1 MKKKKA
7 RKNLKDKGDDE
18 MDDSK
23 SWKKKIQTEK
33 GWAKVSKQYGMEW
46 KMVWKDVTVGF
57 TIAGIVA
64 AFVPNSFFQTLFINS
79 GNGNTD
85 FTFF

>member
-1 MKKKKA
+1 MINPKKLIEKA

-33 GWAKVSKQYGMEW
+33 GWAKLETALCRGKKNYDKREVMKERDT
-46 KMVWKDVTVGF
+46 KRDLDRVKKNF
-57 TIAGIVA
+57 K
-64 AFVPNSFFQTLFINS
+64 
-79 GNGNTD
+79 
-85 FTFF
+85 